1 MPRDN
6 LEIMDYPAENYGFG
20 GDWNSQLLANLGL
33 TTAPTYNSGVDWANS
48 LEWGGG
54 KTFRPLSEFELAR
67 GSFPDAGKGAENDF
81 VPNAQ
86 NAQLLSALGFGGQAV
101 DGGAWTNEARQWLS
115 DSGYQL
121 GVGHQPGTSEGGR
134 AEYWGLLG
142 PDGRFVQGQSD
153 PTMTMSDTLM
163 DQVGMLAMVAA
174 PFASAI
180 SSSMAAAGGA
190 AGAAGG
196 ASAGGVGSLAA
207 ADSGLSALGSAW
219 SPQALGLTNAIAP
232 GITSAELAALSQAL
246 PEIGAGLG
254 AASSGLVPLASSM
267 SPQALGL
274 TSGIV
279 PGITSTELAA
289 LSQALPGAVTPAA
302 AGAGAALSSAEKA
315 AMYGAEGYG
324 PGMTGAQ
331 TAVYDGLLN
340 ATGSKVLADMAAN
353 SVVGSSLING
363 AQSLADI
370 AGGAKTVADLVGGG
384 SNLAGLVGA
393 VAGGVSGGGNTT
405 ATTQSQIDPRMAQYL
420 YGTGYGDTNSMLGAA
435 KQLWEENRGG
445 INPTMQQGLDMQRA
459 ALQDAAYGQAFTQ
472 MRSLG
477 TGLMGQPVAGNP
489 FTAPQGPAA
498 QAGGPGGLLG
508 GSPSG
513 RALSLISRGRG
524 LLG

>member
-6 LEIMDYPAENYGFG
+6 LESMGYPAEDYGFG

-33 TTAPTYNSGVDWANS
+33 TMAPTYNSGVDWANS

-54 KTFRPLSEFELAR
+54 KTFRLPTEFELAR
-67 GSFPDAGKGAENDF
+67 GSFSDAGKGAENDF

-86 NAQLLSALGFGGQAV
+86 NAQLLRTLGFGGQALSG
-101 DGGAWTNEARQWLS
+101 DAWTNEARQWLY
-115 DSGYQL
+115 DNGYQL

-196 ASAGGVGSLAA
+196 AGGVGSLAA

-246 PEIGAGLG
+246 PEIGSSGLG
-254 AASSGLVPLASSM
+254 AASSGLTSLASSM

-274 TSGIV
+274 TGGIV

-289 LSQALPGAVTPAA
+289 LSQALPGAVTPAVS
-302 AGAGAALSSAEKA
+302 GAGAALTSAEKA

-331 TAVYDGLLN
+331 TAVYDNLLN
-340 ATGSKVLADMAAN
+340 ATGSKWLADMAAN
-353 SVVGSSLING
+353 SAIGSSIING
-363 AQSLADI
+363 AQSVADL
-370 AGGAKTVADLVGGG
+370 AGGAKTVADMVGGG
-384 SNLAGLVGA
+384 QNLAGLIGA
-393 VAGGVSGGGNTT
+393 VGGAVSGGGNTT

-420 YGTGYGDTNSMLGAA
+420 YGSGYGDTNSMLGAA
-435 KQLWEENRGG
+435 KQLWQDNRGG
-445 INPTMQQGLDMQRA
+445 INPTMQQGLDIQRA
-459 ALQDAAYGQAFTQ
+459 ALQDPAYGQAFTQ